1 MGIISSSVTLAAAV
15 VQALA
20 MVFFTYRIMKACGE
34 PMGVSVVH
42 PTQTHI
48 YITSLYIQMI
58 TNYPRHSTRII
69 PKLKV

>member
-1 MGIISSSVTLAAAV
+1 MSIISSSVTLAAAV

-20 MVFFTYRIMKACGE
+20 MFFFTYRIMKACGE

-48 YITSLYIQMI
+48 YIIINIQMI

>member
-20 MVFFTYRIMKACGE
+20 MFFFTYRIMKACGE

-48 YITSLYIQMI
+48 YIYIYTSLYIYI
-58 TNYPRHSTRII
+58 H
-69 PKLKV
+69 K